1 MLEPDDDALR
11 ARFQHLTRSVERQ
24 VVVPEVSAL
33 PRRSFASVTAAA
45 ALVAALLMGV
55 GIATG
60 GLRPEREQVAPP
72 PVAAGGAATTE
83 VPTYDVPPVP
93 TAGAP
98 RPTVTPRRPKP
109 PAGAA
114 STAPRTSAART
125 SASGPRVSPPGPP
138 VRILAEDFSSDSAA
152 GRFHARGGTWV
163 VVDGRYRLYEPAEA
177 GAGNA
182 NLAVHTTPVGGEVVI
197 EATLTAYES
206 EDGWADASLVFGY
219 RDPGDY
225 YYMSVNQDND
235 ADTSGIFRVVDGIAT
250 ELADV
255 AVGVVDERPYLVRVE
270 VAGGR
275 VRAFLS
281 GVLVAEARASVPS
294 GRVGF
299 GTRNNRADFDSLTVT
314 RR

>member
-11 ARFQHLTRSVERQ
+11 ARFRHLTRSVERQ

-33 PRRSFASVTAAA
+33 PRRSVASVTAAA

-83 VPTYDVPPVP
+83 VPTYEVPPVP

-114 STAPRTSAART
+114 STAPRT

-225 YYMSVNQDND
+225 YYLSVNQDND

-255 AVGVVDERPYLVRVE
+255 AVGVVDDRPYLVRVE

-275 VRAFLS
+275 VRAFLG

>member
-11 ARFQHLTRSVERQ
+11 ARFRHLTRSVERQ

-33 PRRSFASVTAAA
+33 PRRSVASVTAAA

-83 VPTYDVPPVP
+83 VPTYEVPPVP

-114 STAPRTSAART
+114 STAPRT

-225 YYMSVNQDND
+225 YYLSVNQDND

-275 VRAFLS
+275 VRAFLG